1 MDTSEK
7 MGGRMEIWLDL
18 VLQHRDIGMGD
29 QFTAILLVIYLV
41 YTS

>member
-7 MGGRMEIWLDL
+7 MGGRTEIWYDL
-18 VLQHRDIGMGD
+18 VLEGRDIGLGD
-29 QFTAILLVIYLV
+29 QYTAILLVIYLA

>member
-7 MGGRMEIWLDL
+7 MGGRREIWLNLAIED
-18 VLQHRDIGMGD
+18 RDIEMGD